1 MSGSSEVN
9 AKLAMWMLVTHKELE
24 AAMDTHIIESKN
36 FATGNH
42 PWNDLTGATTGYIDT
57 KTDAQPAQIVS
68 TIGHTGENPQIG
80 LFLETAW
87 FFGGKYKI
95 LERARSNNLIGLWTR
110 LRGIMSGSGFIRGG
124 I

>member
-9 AKLAMWMLVTHKELE
+9 AKLAFWALETHKRLE

-36 FATGNH
+36 FATTSH

-57 KTDAQPAQIVS
+57 KTDPQPAAIVS
-68 TIGHTGENPQIG
+68 TIGHTGEDPKVG

-95 LERARSNNLIGLWTR
+95 LERARSNNLVGLWAR
-110 LRGIMSGSGFIRGG
+110 LRGIMSGTGFVR
-124 I
+124 